1 MMKNLT
7 AQVAPTTKLKES
19 RAGLCCTAMN
29 QMSPSSI
36 TSPVPLSM
44 TVGSSMRVMSAT
56 ILWTPGFVL
65 CLANVPTLMTG
76 TAQTTTTHSNLKVLR
91 TPPSTS

>member
-19 RAGLCCTAMN
+19 RAGLFSTAMN
-29 QMSPSSI
+29 QMPRSSI
-36 TSPVPLSM
+36 MSRAPLSM
-44 TVGSSMRVMSAT
+44 TVGSNMKAMSAT
-56 ILWTPGFVL
+56 ILWTRGFVR
-65 CLANVPTLMTG
+65 CLATLMTG
-76 TAQTTTTHSNLKVLR
+76 MAQTTTTHSNHKVLR